1 MCKSS
6 VRSSPVIPYPTIT
19 PESPLK
25 VPTFTSSVFNGG
37 GSIKTIGAVDEPA
50 TASGSYPDPP
60 SVIMIASTTPSGE
73 IVAVAYALWVVPS
86 PTGFEILTS
95 GAVTYPN
102 PPSSIVI
109 AFIVPA
115 TETVSFYNGYSN
127 FIMRSKCNF
136 ILERS

>member
-25 VPTFTSSVFNGG
+25 VPTLTSSVFNVG
-37 GSIKTIGAVDEPA
+37 GSIKIVGAV
-50 TASGSYPDPP
+50 SGSYPDPP
-60 SVIMIASTTPSGE
+60 SVIIIASTTPSGE
-73 IVAVAYALWVVPS
+73 IVEVAYALWVVPS

-102 PPSSIVI
+102 PPSDIVI

-115 TETVSFYNGYSN
+115 TETVASTTAISTL
-127 FIMRSKCNF
+127 S
-136 ILERS
+136 